1 MPPPIERPVYSRLA
15 KPIQVQPRE
24 PKRARKRSV
33 VEYIIYGAFVV
44 ILVIGALALY
54 TMYSPSRKNYPNR
67 VSEGLKTDRV
77 NLLLIGIGGEKHIVK
92 EGNDLADS
100 IMVVSL
106 KPSTKQVAL
115 ISIPRDLY
123 VPIGHFGTHR
133 INAAH
138 DIGAKVN
145 YPGDGPGLLAD
156 TVSTL
161 TGQPIHAFVRIDF
174 AAFEKIIDQLGG
186 VDIYVHRPFYD
197 YLFKDGFQAG
207 WQHMNGDRALRYARY
222 RYVHGAEGNNFA
234 RELRQQQVVAAIRD
248 KIHNLKMQQALKLVA
263 IATTVSK
270 DTTTNLTTTQMV
282 SLYQTFHTVEK
293 GSIRHVSLAPLT
305 EVFSV
310 TDPHDQGDAV
320 RPKTGNYAE
329 IQTMARNV
337 FSDMK
342 PIVTRDEIQLSD
354 QTAKPIAPEAPGVDS
369 PTYKPRKAV
378 TAH

>member
-1 MPPPIERPVYSRLA
+1 MQPPIERPVYSRLA
-15 KPIQVQPRE
+15 VPIKPQYRE
-24 PKRARKRSV
+24 PKKARKRSL
-33 VEYIIYGAFVV
+33 VEYFLFGVFAI
-44 ILVIGALALY
+44 ILVIGAVALY
-54 TMYSPSRKNYPNR
+54 TMYSPARKRYPNR
-67 VSEGLKTDRV
+67 VAEGMKADRI
-77 NLLLIGIGGEKHIVK
+77 NLLLIGIGGEAHIVK

-100 IMVVSL
+100 IMLVSL

-115 ISIPRDLY
+115 VSIPRDLY

-138 DIGAKVN
+138 DIGGKVN

-156 TVSTL
+156 TVSQL
-161 TGQPIHAFVRIDF
+161 TGQPIHAFVRVDF

-186 VDIYVHRPFYD
+186 IDIYVHRPFYD

-234 RELRQQQVVAAIRD
+234 RELRQQQVIAAIRD
-248 KIHNLKMQQALKLVA
+248 KIHNLKPQEALKVVA

-270 DTTTNLTTTQMV
+270 DTTTNLTTTQML
-282 SLYQTFHTVEK
+282 SLYQTFHSVQK

-305 EVFSV
+305 EIFSV
-310 TDPHDQGDAV
+310 PDPKDQGEAV
-320 RPKTGNYAE
+320 RPRTGNFGE
-329 IQTMARNV
+329 IQSMAANV

-354 QTAKPIAPEAPGVDS
+354 QTATPIAHEAPGVD
-369 PTYKPRKAV
+369 PTPARPQKAV
-378 TAH
+378 VAH

>member
-1 MPPPIERPVYSRLA
+1 M
-15 KPIQVQPRE
+15 
-24 PKRARKRSV
+24 
-33 VEYIIYGAFVV
+33 
-44 ILVIGALALY
+44 IGAIALY
-54 TMYSPSRKNYPNR
+54 TIYSPARKHYPNR
-67 VSEGLKTDRV
+67 VAEGMKADRV
-77 NLLLIGIGGEKHIVK
+77 NVLLIGIGGEAHIVK

-100 IMVVSL
+100 IMLVSL

-123 VPIGHFGTHR
+123 VRIGHFGTHR

-138 DIGAKVN
+138 DIGNTAN

-156 TVSTL
+156 TVSQL

-186 VDIYVHRPFYD
+186 IDVYVHRPFYD

-222 RYVHGAEGNNFA
+222 RYVRGAEGNNFA
-234 RELRQQQVVAAIRD
+234 RELRQQQVIGAIRD
-248 KIHNLKMQQALKLVA
+248 RIHNLKPQEALKLVA

-270 DTTTNLTTTQMV
+270 DTTTNLTTTQML
-282 SLYQTFHTVEK
+282 SLYQAFHTVPK

-310 TDPHDQGDAV
+310 TDPKDPGEAV
-320 RPKTGNYAE
+320 RPRSGNFTE
-329 IQTMARNV
+329 IQAMARNV

-354 QTAKPIAPEAPGVDS
+354 QTPAPIAPETPGVD
-369 PTYKPRKAV
+369 PTPVQPRKAV
-378 TAH
+378 VAH